1 MTSLSKPFT
10 FIPFAFALLLSLL
23 HTTSSAQSTVQNEP
37 SIMVAS
43 TPTLSPSD
51 AIPLQP
57 IGSYPSSTA
66 SPKIAQSTI
75 SNHFSTP
82 SPSSSSSAR
91 RHQDDEDSG
100 ILNYYFLLLAFFIII
115 LGIAYLL
122 YVRRQRLKLAQS
134 RLNGQ
139 NALARDLERWGGGPW
154 GPPRFRFPRQT
165 ARHPRREEG
174 LNERGE
180 APPPY
185 IPKEP
190 EQALF
195 SEPGHRRT
203 AQAIPLRD
211 MAREEQ
217 KPPDYEEGP
226 SGDDFLNRT
235 AAGPNVR

>member
-1 MTSLSKPFT
+1 
-10 FIPFAFALLLSLL
+10 
-23 HTTSSAQSTVQNEP
+23 
-37 SIMVAS
+37 MVAS

-57 IGSYPSSTA
+57 IGSFPSSTA
-66 SPKIAQSTI
+66 SPETTQSTV
-75 SNHFSTP
+75 SNHLSTP
-82 SPSSSSSAR
+82 SPSSSSTAH
-91 RHQDDEDSG
+91 RHQDDEDRG

-115 LGIAYLL
+115 LGIAYLF

-195 SEPGHRRT
+195 SESGHHGNP
-203 AQAIPLRD
+203 QAIPLRD
-211 MAREEQ
+211 MVGEQQ

-226 SGDDFLNRT
+226 PADGFSNRNVAGLNSRH
-235 AAGPNVR
+235 R